1 MAFAA
6 IKTFLSVLKVTKVS
20 VLKFVKKLRQS
31 PWKIDEMNAKNAIVK
46 KKKVLLLNSVSVRS
60 TSLIRKLVKKVVQK
74 EKNKQ
79 YNPFD
84 PLMRN

>member
-46 KKKVLLLNSVSVRS
+46 KKKVLLLNSISVRS

-84 PLMRN
+84 PLVRN

>member
-84 PLMRN
+84 PLVRN

>member
-31 PWKIDEMNAKNAIVK
+31 PWEIDEMNAKNAIVK
-46 KKKVLLLNSVSVRS
+46 KKKVILLISVSVRS

-74 EKNKQ
+74 EKDKQ
-79 YNPFD
+79 CNPFD

>member
-46 KKKVLLLNSVSVRS
+46 KKKVLLLNSISVRS